1 MLHKGQGPG
10 KEAIMQTN
18 TGAPRHAFD
27 GLPVDWDQLRT
38 WKQKTLTKER
48 VAEIALFATTA
59 TILGYVVWW
68 AAKAAESYTMLG
80 IG

>member
-1 MLHKGQGPG
+1 
-10 KEAIMQTN
+10 MQVN
-18 TGAPRHAFD
+18 TGALRHAFD
-27 GLPVDWDQLRT
+27 GLHVDWNHLRN

-48 VAEIALFATTA
+48 VAEIALLATTA

-68 AAKAAESYTMLG
+68 VAKAAESYTILG